1 MNLKEKIL
9 KEALPSD
16 KDYSTQRQEFIRKA
30 MKRVGLT
37 SVNKIRKSE
46 DQENVFICDYIVHGE
61 LIGRT
66 FIDLGNLLNCMV
78 SFRPSS
84 KNSLE
89 ITFAWHQNSFVSKK

>member
-37 SVNKIRKSE
+37 AVNKIRKSE
-46 DQENVFICDYIVHGE
+46 DQENSIFKLSEKVRFLPAMQSGHHRNIYHDY
-61 LIGRT
+61 
-66 FIDLGNLLNCMV
+66 
-78 SFRPSS
+78 
-84 KNSLE
+84 KN
-89 ITFAWHQNSFVSKK
+89 T

>member
-37 SVNKIRKSE
+37 SVNKIRKS
-46 DQENVFICDYIVHGE
+46 
-61 LIGRT
+61 
-66 FIDLGNLLNCMV
+66 IDLGNLLNCMV